1 MTHKEEFNQASMIF
15 RLSAREYINYLREA
29 MLPSYEVVK
38 NASEEDYKRALE
50 LLARD
55 GRE

>member
-1 MTHKEEFNQASMIF
+1 MTHKEELNQASMTF
-15 RLSAREYINYLREA
+15 ALSAREYMNYLREA
-29 MLPSYEVVK
+29 MLSSYEVVE

-55 GRE
+55 RE

>member
-1 MTHKEEFNQASMIF
+1 MTHKEEFNQASMTF
-15 RLSAREYINYLREA
+15 ALSAREYMNYLREA
-29 MLPSYEVVK
+29 MLSSYEVIK

-55 GRE
+55 RE